1 MKILVIGAARGIG
14 AALAAQAIQEGHS
27 ITALVRNPGKMSRG
41 AGDARIIKGDI
52 RDRDSVAL
60 AVAGQDA
67 VCITIGIGP
76 AFKPVTVFSEG
87 TSVVVDAM
95 KKGSVG
101 KLICVT
107 GIGAGDS
114 RGHGG
119 FLYDRIVFPVFLKRI
134 YEDKDIQESIVRNS
148 SLEWTIVRP
157 GFLTNGPVTG
167 RYRVITDLTGIRC
180 GNISRGD
187 VAHFIIRE
195 IESMKYAGRT
205 PLLTY

>member
-14 AALAAQAIQEGHS
+14 AALAAQAVQEGHS
-27 ITALVRNPGKMSRG
+27 ITALVRSPEKMSPG
-41 AGDARIIKGDI
+41 AQDMRMIEGDI
-52 RDRDSVAL
+52 RDKDSVSI

-95 KKGSVG
+95 KRESVR
-101 KLICVT
+101 KLVCVT

-119 FLYDRIVFPVFLKRI
+119 FLYDRIVFPIFLERI
-134 YEDKDIQESIVRNS
+134 YDDKDIQERIVRNS
-148 SLEWTIVRP
+148 SLEWLIVRP

-167 RYRVITDLTGIRC
+167 RYRVITDLTGVRC

-187 VAHFIIRE
+187 LAHFILKE
-195 IESMKYAGRT
+195 MKSMSYAGQA

>member
-1 MKILVIGAARGIG
+1 MKLLVIGAASGIG
-14 AALAAQAIQEGHS
+14 AALAAQAALEGHS
-27 ITALVRNPGKMSRG
+27 TTALVRSPEKVKPGSQDM
-41 AGDARIIKGDI
+41 RIIKGDI
-52 RDRDSVAL
+52 RDKDSVSS
-60 AVAGQDA
+60 AVTGQDA

-95 KKGSVG
+95 KRESVG
-101 KLICVT
+101 RLVCVT

-114 RGHGG
+114 KGRGG
-119 FLYDRIVFPVFLKRI
+119 FLYDRIVFPIFLRRI

-148 SLEWTIVRP
+148 SLEWLIVRP

-167 RYRVITDLTGIRC
+167 RYRVLTDLKGIKC
-180 GNISRGD
+180 GKISRGD
-187 VAHFIIRE
+187 VAHFILRE
-195 IESMKYAGRT
+195 LESMKHAGQT

>member
-14 AALAAQAIQEGHS
+14 AALAAQAVQEGHS
-27 ITALVRNPGKMSRG
+27 ITALVRSPEKMSPG
-41 AGDARIIKGDI
+41 AQDMRMIEGDI
-52 RDRDSVAL
+52 RDKDSVSI

-95 KKGSVG
+95 KRESVR
-101 KLICVT
+101 KLVCVT

-119 FLYDRIVFPVFLKRI
+119 FLYDRIVFPIFLERI
-134 YEDKDIQESIVRNS
+134 YDDKDIQERIVRNS
-148 SLEWTIVRP
+148 SLEWLIVRP

-167 RYRVITDLTGIRC
+167 RYRVITDLTGVRC

-187 VAHFIIRE
+187 VAHFILGE
-195 IESMKYAGRT
+195 MKSMSYAGQA

>member
-1 MKILVIGAARGIG
+1 MKLLVIGATRGIG
-14 AALAAQAIQEGHS
+14 AALAAQAVKDGHS
-27 ITALVRNPGKMSRG
+27 ITALVRSPEKMRPGAQGMN
-41 AGDARIIKGDI
+41 IIKGDI
-52 RDRDSVAL
+52 RDKHSVSI

-95 KKGSVG
+95 KRESVR

-114 RGHGG
+114 KGHGG
-119 FLYDRIVFPVFLKRI
+119 FLYDRIVFPIFLRRI
-134 YEDKDIQESIVRNS
+134 YEDKNIQERIVRNS
-148 SLEWTIVRP
+148 SLEWLIVRP
-157 GFLTNGPVTG
+157 GFLTNGPITEK
-167 RYRVITDLTGIRC
+167 YRVLTDLTGIKC

-187 VAHFIIRE
+187 VAHFILRE
-195 IESMKYAGRT
+195 MKSMNYAGQT